1 MAENALDT
9 VARALDL
16 IPYIVKHQGVSVS
29 ELATVFDTTTKE
41 IARELSLLH
50 LCGLPGYSHLELIDL
65 SYEDD
70 ESVEVLDPQVLD
82 RPRNL
87 SRSESI
93 AVLLGLDQLAIL
105 ARDAQTRNEIQAL
118 RNRLARNLAH
128 TVDLITVAGDAGT
141 ESFLSEITTAVK
153 EHRSLEFDYLSGGVG
168 EPTHK
173 RIAPLA
179 IEKTREHAYL
189 EGIDL
194 QSKARRTYRLDRIT
208 SLNLGEMLSEE
219 HFEFSSTGTAGSA
232 AVTLEK
238 VNPLVKI
245 SPARIGRLFAEDHQ
259 RIVESNTRD
268 GDSCFTQLAEVGKDW
283 LLRTLIS
290 LDGEVR
296 IISEGEFK
304 EEFESMAQRLLNG
317 YDSRTE

>member
-1 MAENALDT
+1 MAETALDT

-16 IPYIVKHQGVSVS
+16 ITYIIKHQGVSIS

-65 SYEDD
+65 SYEDG

-105 ARDAQTRNEIQAL
+105 ARDAQTQNEIQAL

-128 TVDLITVAGDAGT
+128 TVDLITIAGDAGT

-194 QSKARRTYRLDRIT
+194 QFKARRTYRLDRIT
-208 SLNLGEMLSEE
+208 SLNLGEKLADER
-219 HFEFSSTGTAGSA
+219 FEFSKGNTPVPVA
-232 AVTLEK
+232 LEK

-259 RIVESNTRD
+259 RIVESNSRD
-268 GDSCFTQLAEVGKDW
+268 GNYCFIQLAEVGKDW

-317 YDSRTE
+317 YDSCTE

>member
-1 MAENALDT
+1 MVENALNT

-16 IPYIVKHQGVSVS
+16 IPYIIKHQGVSVS

-65 SYEDD
+65 SYEDG

-128 TVDLITVAGDAGT
+128 TVDQITVAGDAGT
-141 ESFLSEITTAVK
+141 ESFLSEITTAIK
-153 EHRSLEFDYLSGGVG
+153 EHCSLEFDYLSGGVG

-194 QSKARRTYRLDRIT
+194 QFKARRTYRLDRIT
-208 SLNLGEMLSEE
+208 SLNLGEILFEE
-219 HFEFSSTGTAGSA
+219 HFEFSKGNTPVPVA
-232 AVTLEK
+232 LEK

-259 RIVESNTRD
+259 RIVESNSRD
-268 GDSCFTQLAEVGKDW
+268 GDYCFIQLAEVGKDW

-290 LDGEVR
+290 LDGDVQ

-317 YDSRTE
+317 YDSCTE